1 VEEPG
6 AVSAE
11 AVEVPLSLAGE
22 RVDRAVALLTGRT
35 RADAGRL
42 VDSGGVTLDGGPVER
57 RSRRLR
63 AGEQLAIDM
72 SRLAPALGATVL
84 QPAPPGSVDFKVVYE
99 AADFVVVDKP
109 AGVVTH
115 PGAGNREATLAAG
128 LLARYPELARLAAGG
143 FGAPDRP
150 GIVHRLDKETSGLL
164 VVARSPEGYSSL
176 VAQLAA
182 RTAKRTYV
190 ALVNGR
196 VTAHEGVVDGPIG
209 RSDRDPTAMAVVA
222 NGREA
227 RTSYRVRRRFTEPV
241 VATELELQLET
252 GRTHQIRVHLAAI
265 GHPVLGDS
273 RYGGSRRAAGGQ
285 RLMLHAER
293 LGLCEPRSGKLVEF
307 TAPPPAAFLDVLSRF
322 S

>member
-1 VEEPG
+1 MTAG
-6 AVSAE
+6 AVQ
-11 AVEVPLSLAGE
+11 VPLSLEGE
-22 RVDRAVALLTGRT
+22 RVDRAVALLTGQT

-42 VDSGGVTLDGGPVER
+42 VDSGAVTLDGGPVER

-63 AGEQLAIDM
+63 AGEQLSIDV
-72 SRLAPALGATVL
+72 SRLGRGADTAVL
-84 QPAPPGSVDFKVVYE
+84 QPAAPGVVDFTVVYE

-115 PGAGNREATLAAG
+115 PGAGNREGTLAGG
-128 LLARYPELARLAAGG
+128 LLARYPELARLPAEG
-143 FGAPDRP
+143 FGAADRP

-182 RTAKRTYV
+182 RTAKRSYV

-196 VTAHEGVVDGPIG
+196 VTAHEGIVDGPIG

-222 NGREA
+222 TGREA
-227 RTSYRVRRRFTEPV
+227 RTSYQVSRRFTDPV
-241 VATELELQLET
+241 VATELELRLET

-273 RYGGSRRAAGGQ
+273 RYGGSRRAAGVT
-285 RLMLHAER
+285 RLMLHAAQ
-293 LGLCEPRSGKLVEF
+293 LGFSEPQTGELVQF
-307 TAPPPAAFLDVLSRF
+307 TASPPAAFLDALGRF

>member
-1 VEEPG
+1 MT
-6 AVSAE
+6 AE
-11 AVEVPLSLAGE
+11 AVQVPLTLAGE
-22 RVDRAVALLTGRT
+22 RVDRAVAMLTGQT

-42 VDSGGVTLDGGPVER
+42 VDSGGVTLDGGLVER

-63 AGEQLAIDM
+63 VGERLAIDL
-72 SRLAPALGATVL
+72 SRVAPAAGVTVL
-84 QPAPPGSVDFKVVYE
+84 QPAPPGAVDFTVICE
-99 AADFVVVDKP
+99 ADDFVVVDKP

-115 PGAGNREATLAAG
+115 PGAGNREATLASG
-128 LLARYPELARLAAGG
+128 LLARYPELARLPLEG

-176 VAQLAA
+176 VGQLAA
-182 RTAKRTYV
+182 RSAKRSYV

-196 VTAHEGVVDGPIG
+196 VSSQEGLIDGPIG

-222 NGREA
+222 TGREA
-227 RTSYRVRRRFTEPV
+227 RTSYRVRRRFTDPV
-241 VATELELQLET
+241 AATELELQLQT

-273 RYGGSRRAAGGQ
+273 RYGRSRRSAGVP

-293 LGLCEPRSGKLVEF
+293 LGFSEPRTGEPLEF
-307 TAPPPAAFLDVLSRF
+307 TAPPPDAFRQALERF